1 MKKIILI
8 ISIIVVLSVPFI
20 VRPRNF
26 FELYAPFS
34 NDQFLLASAT
44 IPDPEKESIL
54 DLRWPKWFIRFFADR
69 HDFNFKDN
77 LENNQSTLQFILAG
91 YFEHQ
96 EKASDPEDMNY
107 ILSMAERAINEGS
120 DINNVADF
128 GLSAL
133 HEAVLFNSLDVAKFL
148 VSKGAK
154 CDVLLARPGKKVDGM
169 DAVEFAEFLYRK
181 KGANRTDLIAFLKSS
196 NCNKKPHADTPDI
209 IPSN

>member
-8 ISIIVVLSVPFI
+8 IIIIVVLLIPF
-20 VRPRNF
+20 VLRPNNF

-44 IPDPEKESIL
+44 MPYPEKESIL
-54 DLRWPKWFIRFFADR
+54 DLRWPKWFIRFFANR

-96 EKASDPEDMNY
+96 EKASDPADLNY
-107 ILSMAERAINEGS
+107 VLSMAERATNEGS

-133 HEAVLFNSLDVAKFL
+133 HEAVLFNNLNVTKFL
-148 VSKGAK
+148 ILKGAN
-154 CDVLLARPGKKVDGM
+154 CEVLLVRPRKEIDGM
-169 DAVEFAEFLYRK
+169 DAVEFAEFLHRK
-181 KGANRTDLIAFLKSS
+181 KGGNRSDLIAFLKSS
-196 NCNKKPHADTPDI
+196 KCYKKPHFDTPDI